1 MGGASS
7 KTSAE
12 NIANQLMSAV
22 SEVSSG
28 AYQINQSANVINLTG
43 NCKIGKGSKI
53 KQYIKINVNSDILQN
68 ISQSTQTI
76 NALTNRVK
84 QISESEAP
92 NLSFSAGADSETFTK
107 LINNLATAIRNTIS
121 TTCSQDDTNTN
132 IFNCSDFAVFEGESN
147 QDIFANY
154 LLKCVQNVSSVT
166 TAKQDLQ
173 NFIDQHSTAKVE
185 DVIFKILM
193 AVAAIMLIYFLGPSL
208 GKLLGGGTSST
219 STPESSKE
227 KKKTIAI
234 VLLIAL
240 LIILILVYF
249 LVIKK

>member
-12 NIANQLMSAV
+12 NIANQLMSV
-22 SEVSSG
+22 ISEVSSG
-28 AYQINQSANVINLTG
+28 AYQINPSANVINLSG
-43 NCKIGKGSKI
+43 NCKIGKGAKI
-53 KQYIKINVNSDILQN
+53 KQYIKLNVTSDILQN
-68 ISQSTQTI
+68 ISQSTETT
-76 NALTNRVK
+76 NALTNKVK
-84 QISESEAP
+84 QISEAEAP

-107 LINNLATAIRNTIS
+107 LINNLATSIRNTVS
-121 TTCSQDDTNTN
+121 TTCSQDNTNAN
-132 IFNCSDFAVFEGESN
+132 IFNCSDFAVFEGESD
-147 QDIFANY
+147 QEIFGNY
-154 LLKCVQNVSSVT
+154 LLKCVQNVKSVT
-166 TAKQDLQ
+166 SAKQDLQ

-208 GKLLGGGTSST
+208 GKLLGGASSI

-234 VLLIAL
+234 VLLVAL
-240 LIILILVYF
+240 LLILILVYF